1 MALKEAPHPEEA
13 AKRPSRRTHGAR
25 PSNTV
30 PSELLDGVVAHFRP
44 QRVILF
50 GSAARGEAG
59 RESDIDLLVVVD
71 DDTPPE
77 AFSAKSIYQARSHY
91 HGAVDILP
99 CRASVLASRASAKG
113 SFANIVLREGVT
125 VYERRFRRPSYN
137 GVRLCCGSPRPTR
150 ISSAPELCSPAA
162 SLTSRP
168 FTFSRRSKRR

>member
-1 MALKEAPHPEEA
+1 MALNKAPHPEEA

-125 VYERRFRRPSYN
+125 VYERR
-137 GVRLCCGSPRPTR
+137 
-150 ISSAPELCSPAA
+150 
-162 SLTSRP
+162 
-168 FTFSRRSKRR
+168 